1 VAPIEWASAARRA
14 DFENWLGPLLPQW
27 GLQPASLAPAS
38 ADASFRRYFRIQG
51 AACSWIIMDAPPPL
65 EDVRPFVD
73 VAARLLAAGL
83 HAPRV
88 HACDAERGFL
98 LLDDLG
104 TESYLD
110 AFARRP
116 ADAGALMGGA
126 LAALVRLQ
134 SQVDPRGLPP
144 FDEALLVRELE
155 LFPDWCVG
163 REFGIEWSALER
175 AAWSAVCRALLD
187 SALAQATVPVH
198 RDWMPRNLMVGQ
210 PDPGVLDFQ
219 DAVVGPLT
227 YDIACLL
234 RDAFVSWEE
243 PQEIDWAVRWWQAA
257 RAAGLPV
264 GDAEMT
270 CATAAVSLL
279 AHRARAG
286 TRSARGHCSSGPARR
301 RPSSAPA
308 GSPAAACSSAGW
320 CRPGRCS
327 PPARRSAAARP
338 VQRPFQPGRQLGR
351 IPAGGAQRAGA
362 AVGVEGDL
370 GVVGRVVLQ
379 QPLELEAGWPV
390 AVHQRRQPQAELER
404 GVGRSTLPAFCRA
417 PGSHRRR

>member
-1 VAPIEWASAARRA
+1 MPVPPDPAAPIEWASAARRA
-14 DFENWLGPLLPQW
+14 DFENWLGPLLPRW

-264 GDAEMT
+264 GDDFGEVWRALEWMGLQRHLKVMGIFARLKHRDGKPRYVQDLPRFLNY
-270 CATAAVSLL
+270 ATRVSLRYRPLKPLL
-279 AHRARAG
+279 ALLEPLSGRRLAAG
-286 TRSARGHCSSGPARR
+286 YT
-301 RPSSAPA
+301 
-308 GSPAAACSSAGW
+308 
-320 CRPGRCS
+320 
-327 PPARRSAAARP
+327 
-338 VQRPFQPGRQLGR
+338 F
-351 IPAGGAQRAGA
+351 
-362 AVGVEGDL
+362 
-370 GVVGRVVLQ
+370 
-379 QPLELEAGWPV
+379 
-390 AVHQRRQPQAELER
+390 
-404 GVGRSTLPAFCRA
+404 
-417 PGSHRRR
+417 